1 MYLKWPTCSMD
12 PFLKQFISVKVMKL
26 CCLVLVKSILA
37 AVVIKLLTLMQ
48 VKLIITEVIMKL
60 LEVIQVWLV
69 NTAVDFNPTKVLSNG
84 EEGLS
89 NDEEACDHINEDNF
103 KIGIQLSR
111 IQDEGRKVCMW
122 LLVV

>member
-1 MYLKWPTCSMD
+1 MANLFNGS
-12 PFLKQFISVKVMKL
+12 LSEAVHISE
-26 CCLVLVKSILA
+26 SNEA
-37 AVVIKLLTLMQ
+37 LLFSAC
-48 VKLIITEVIMKL
+48 E
-60 LEVIQVWLV
+60 V
-69 NTAVDFNPTKVLSNG
+69 NTSSSGDKVIDFNASKVDNHRSDNEAVGSHPSMVSEHSCDEAVDFNPTKVLSNG